1 MILEQ
6 RLSVVTLGDKDLQ
19 AAIDFYSKTLGWE
32 QMPWDSDAVAFFKL
46 NGFVLSLFPSGALA
60 KDAQVS
66 AEGGGF
72 KQFTLAY
79 TTRTKEEVD
88 QIIADLQ
95 EKGVEIVKQ
104 PEEVFWGGYSAY
116 FSDPD
121 GNLWEVAYNPFI
133 EMDEEGNLK

>member
-6 RLSVVTLGDKDLQ
+6 RLSVITLGVKDLQ
-19 AAIDFYSKTLGWE
+19 AASDFYSKTLGWE

-46 NGFVLSLFPSGALA
+46 NGVILSLFPSGALA

-79 TTRTKEEVD
+79 TTRSKEEVD

-95 EKGVEIVKQ
+95 EKGVEIAKQ

-133 EMDEEGNLK
+133 EMDKEGNLK

>member
-46 NGFVLSLFPSGALA
+46 NGVVLSLFPSGALA

>member
-46 NGFVLSLFPSGALA
+46 NGVVLSLFPSGALA

-95 EKGVEIVKQ
+95 EKDVEIVKQ